1 MLGASDEGSQTVCQC
16 VLVYECG
23 RVCLRCVPG
32 GSRQQMF
39 ASVQIRAD
47 GPGGSLASVGAVV

>member
-1 MLGASDEGSQTVCQC
+1 MSECVCRRVSVC
-16 VLVYECG
+16 VG
-23 RVCLRCVPG
+23 GCVPG

-47 GPGGSLASVGAVV
+47 GPGGSMASVGAVV